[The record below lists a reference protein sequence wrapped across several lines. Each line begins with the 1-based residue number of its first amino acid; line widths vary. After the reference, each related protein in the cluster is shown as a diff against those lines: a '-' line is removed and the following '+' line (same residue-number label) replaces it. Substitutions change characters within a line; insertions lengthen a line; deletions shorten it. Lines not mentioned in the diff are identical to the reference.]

1 MPFRDILDTLSCPGM
16 KHAVLEFTPK
26 DTEGFLLTPLADD
39 DTLFF
44 LTKKDNPFRQH
55 KLRFPGLS
63 HA

>member
-1 MPFRDILDTLSCPGM
+1 M

-26 DTEGFLLTPLADD
+26 DTVGFLLTPLADD